1 MKTILIANQK
11 GGCGKT
17 VTAINLAASLWH
29 KRGIKSHLPMP
40 IIKNQLCNG

>member
-17 VTAINLAASLWH
+17 IAAITLATALSQKGYRVGLADADH
-29 KRGIKSHLPMP
+29 
-40 IIKNQLCNG
+40 QT

>member
-17 VTAINLAASLWH
+17 MTAITL
-29 KRGIKSHLPMP
+29 
-40 IIKNQLCNG
+40 